1 MRAEQSLYVDG
12 GTRYD
17 LRPLSTRIAGVQIGK
32 PFIGR
37 LNGRPLDIGDYVG
50 VLQHGERGLALNG
63 LQLDAFITTY
73 FYAVP

>member
-17 LRPLSTRIAGVQIGK
+17 LLPLSTRIAGVQIGE
-32 PFIGR
+32 PFIER
-37 LNGRPLDIGDYVG
+37 LNGWPLDIGGYVG
-50 VLQHGERGLALNG
+50 VLQHDDRGLALNG
-63 LQLDAFITTY
+63 LQLDAFMTTY